1 MKNLFDST
9 NWIGYAAA
17 VVLVLLSFAAVF
29 WARSP
34 GPGSGPGAR
43 PAIKLPPI
51 AAADI
56 KPGFVGQQSFGLW
69 TLVCQ
74 NAKPPA
80 TPPAADQ
87 PAPPKRIC
95 RTNARLT
102 VKGPNNAVLLAAG
115 FNVLM
120 MDTKQTPAIL
130 FRVPPAAA
138 AADSANFAIDENTM
152 FKAPVRCT
160 KTECVVQ
167 GALPADALEQMKTGR
182 TLSLIYTIKDKQQQD
197 KKVRVDQLLHGFG
210 QSYDAMVKAISA

>member
-9 NWIGYAAA
+9 NWVGYAAA

-29 WARSP
+29 WAGRTGP
-34 GPGSGPGAR
+34 GPGSR

-51 AAADI
+51 ANADI
-56 KPGFVGQQSFGLW
+56 KPGFVGSHPFGLW

-74 NAKPPA
+74 NMKPPPS
-80 TPPAADQ
+80 PPAAGQD
-87 PAPPKRIC
+87 APPTRVC
-95 RTNARLT
+95 RTNARMT

-115 FNVLM
+115 FNVIM
-120 MDTKQTPAIL
+120 INTKQTPAIL

-160 KTECVVQ
+160 KNECVVQ

-182 TLSLIYTIKDKQQQD
+182 TLSLIYTIKDKQQQN
-197 KKVRVDQLLHGFG
+197 KKVRVDQLLHGFS
-210 QSYDAMVKAISA
+210 QSYDAMTRAIAG